1 MSLSSSQLDAF
12 AEVARNRSF
21 SMAAKRLHI
30 TQSALSQRIL
40 NLEHEISTSL
50 IIREPSGLRLTP
62 AGEEL
67 LRFCQAKANL
77 EQEAMA
83 RISGAGSQYTG
94 AIRVGAFSSITR
106 SVIMPAISDLIKKSG
121 GIHIEIFTRELRE
134 LPLMLARNET
144 DFIFTTSDP
153 RKDDVEAHLVGYE
166 ENVLIESQHGTSNPE
181 VYFDHDPEDQ
191 TTTMFFRNQKET
203 PPKIRRAYLDEIH
216 AIIDAVAAG
225 WGRAVVP
232 RHLIRD
238 NRDVRVA
245 KGFKSLKTPVF
256 LCFYKQ
262 AYYSKTHQAIFHDL
276 NKNVR
281 AKLIAK

>member
-1 MSLSSSQLDAF
+1 M
-12 AEVARNRSF
+12 
-21 SMAAKRLHI
+21 
-30 TQSALSQRIL
+30 
-40 NLEHEISTSL
+40 
-50 IIREPSGLRLTP
+50 
-62 AGEEL
+62 
-67 LRFCQAKANL
+67 
-77 EQEAMA
+77 
-83 RISGAGSQYTG
+83 
-94 AIRVGAFSSITR
+94 
-106 SVIMPAISDLIKKSG
+106 
-121 GIHIEIFTRELRE
+121 
-134 LPLMLARNET
+134 
-144 DFIFTTSDP
+144 
-153 RKDDVEAHLVGYE
+153 
-166 ENVLIESQHGTSNPE
+166 IESQHGTSNPE